1 MFVHSRTLT
10 MVCTDERAAPPP
22 PPWRPSPQNATWA
35 TNPRIAAKP
44 PSLLALHRRSMLWCR
59 RPLSFI
65 GQHEDHGIRPVD
77 HALEVGPRTTR
88 ALFESSHYSL
98 LATSRGR
105 WRQLWRRRR
114 HSSCHLS
121 WWWFHSN
128 RLLPKIGW
136 LLRVLKKKWLRN
148 PRFLVVIGVSAWS
161 EKKAFP
167 FILSRWLTLLL
178 MRMRKRLCLLLLAG
192 KLIVCPPLVRVNP
205 ARKWLLFS
213 SSAAWQLVF
222 LLLPHSI
229 PFES

>member
-1 MFVHSRTLT
+1 MHKSITRTQEKAFIVIIFVEMNGKSERASQLFWCINWVMFVHSRTLT

-98 LATSRGR
+98 LATSEEGGG
-105 WRQLWRRRR
+105 
-114 HSSCHLS
+114 SS
-121 WWWFHSN
+121 
-128 RLLPKIGW
+128 GGGG
-136 LLRVLKKKWLRN
+136 
-148 PRFLVVIGVSAWS
+148 VVHHA
-161 EKKAFP
+161 
-167 FILSRWLTLLL
+167 T
-178 MRMRKRLCLLLLAG
+178 
-192 KLIVCPPLVRVNP
+192 
-205 ARKWLLFS
+205 
-213 SSAAWQLVF
+213 
-222 LLLPHSI
+222 
-229 PFES
+229 